1 MTMIASISYA
11 LVLFVHPSP
20 EPRVYASF
28 PTAEACRKERAE
40 VSRDLAGTQITAVCV
55 PQERMNLS
63 DVETQMQVIMNTM
76 RNMHQR
82 IESDGKF

>member
-1 MTMIASISYA
+1 MIASISYA

-28 PTAEACRKERAE
+28 PTAEACRAERVA
-40 VSRDLAGTQITAVCV
+40 VARDLEGSQITAACV
-55 PQERMNLS
+55 PQERLNMNAIES
-63 DVETQMQVIMNTM
+63 QMQIIMNTM

-82 IESDGKF
+82 MESDGNF

>member
-1 MTMIASISYA
+1 MIASISYA

-28 PTAEACRKERAE
+28 PTAEACRAERVA
-40 VSRDLAGTQITAVCV
+40 VARDLEGTQITAACV
-55 PQERMNLS
+55 PQERMNLGDIES
-63 DVETQMQVIMNTM
+63 QMQAIMSTM

-82 IESDGKF
+82 MESEGKF

>member
-1 MTMIASISYA
+1 MIASISYA

-28 PTAEACRKERAE
+28 PTAEACRAERAA
-40 VSRDLAGTQITAVCV
+40 VARDLEGSQITAACV
-55 PQERMNLS
+55 PQERLNMNAIES
-63 DVETQMQVIMNTM
+63 QMQIIMNTM

-82 IESDGKF
+82 MESDQKF

>member
-1 MTMIASISYA
+1 MIASISYA

-28 PTAEACRKERAE
+28 PTAEACRAERVA
-40 VSRDLAGTQITAVCV
+40 VARDLEGSQITAACV
-55 PQERMNLS
+55 PQERLNMNDIES
-63 DVETQMQVIMNTM
+63 QMQIIMNTM

-82 IESDGKF
+82 MESDQKF

>member
-1 MTMIASISYA
+1 MIASVSYA

-28 PTAEACRKERAE
+28 PTAEACRAERAA
-40 VSRDLAGTQITAVCV
+40 VARDLEGSQITAACV
-55 PQERMNLS
+55 PQERLNMNAIES
-63 DVETQMQVIMNTM
+63 QMQIIMNSM

-82 IESDGKF
+82 MESDQKF